1 MSITRGIEIKK
12 KEPGADNTINN
23 NHFVSWKDRNFNMW
37 VSEWIFTYIPE
48 REMYE
53 RSPEGWSFAIK
64 KDDLL
69 KMADDLIE
77 HRFSV
82 CSETYD
88 GFFDE
93 LVENYAY
100 QFGLAFR
107 TLAEKVK
114 DDELLRYYDAG
125 D

>member
-12 KEPGADNTINN
+12 KAPGTDNSINN
-23 NHFVSWKDRNFNMW
+23 SNFVSWKDHVFDMW
-37 VSEWIFTYIPE
+37 VSEWISTYIPE
-48 REMYE
+48 REMDE

-64 KDDLL
+64 KNDLL
-69 KMADDLIE
+69 KMADDLIQR
-77 HRFSV
+77 HFSV
-82 CSETYD
+82 CPETYD

-100 QFGLAFR
+100 QLGLAFR
-107 TLAEKVK
+107 NLAEKVK

-125 D
+125 E